1 MKLSETDVH
10 ILPPIVCL
18 PQIIKLT
25 AQYTAASGRQFLA
38 GLAQR
43 EQRNPM
49 FDFLKPTHLLFS
61 YFTALVDCYSKILTP
76 VAAQRARI
84 AQGTDKNKVRGK
96 EAPMKGCGSSCSF
109 DTNSGSLACVRWSMA
124 QVLERAVHRH
134 EWQKEEEDK
143 KKSEKAEMEA
153 EKVAYQAVDWHDFV
167 VRIVSYTKL

>member
-1 MKLSETDVH
+1 M
-10 ILPPIVCL
+10 

-76 VAAQRARI
+76 VAAQKARI
-84 AQGTDKNKVRGK
+84 AQGTDKNKVRAR
-96 EAPMKGCGSSCSF
+96 EASARRVAAAVVLATP
-109 DTNSGSLACVRWSMA
+109 NSP
-124 QVLERAVHRH
+124 
-134 EWQKEEEDK
+134 
-143 KKSEKAEMEA
+143 
-153 EKVAYQAVDWHDFV
+153 
-167 VRIVSYTKL
+167 